1 MLSKKILKEIC
12 DILKSEGRDDLI
24 AILVDE
30 NDPDYIPPN
39 NLRLEFYS
47 DDEGSATDE
56 SVSFEVDDEGFMSLI

>member
-56 SVSFEVDDEGFMSLI
+56 SVSFEVDDDGFMSLT